1 MSSRIIACV
10 LFILV
15 IFNQATE
22 VRQFIFRQIF
32 KIRFTVALF
41 SWSPALLKTG
51 GGIDDHPKSSPTP
64 WPGCI
69 IN

>member
-10 LFILV
+10 LFILF

-22 VRQFIFRQIF
+22 VRQFIFQQIF
-32 KIRFTVALF
+32 KIRFTLGLF
-41 SWSPALLKTG
+41 SWSPTLLKTG
-51 GGIDDHPKSSPTP
+51 GGMDDLPQSSPAS